1 MESTHRVTVTL
12 HMSFTHV
19 SSLNWGYQFSMSLD
33 ANASKEVAIRRGSI
47 FTTYTQESA
56 ALPSLVFF
64 LIR

>member
-47 FTTYTQESA
+47 FGM
-56 ALPSLVFF
+56 LVEFF
-64 LIR
+64 K